1 MRDYRKEKPVSDVNQ
16 SRSRGV
22 KFGDECVLGGLRFA
36 TIGLHQRSQEAF
48 LDGFTGV
55 QETVSAGR
63 KFRVSSMKLTCLDN
77 F

>member
-1 MRDYRKEKPVSDVNQ
+1 MGTAAQISREEQKPFP
-16 SRSRGV
+16 RV
-22 KFGDECVLGGLRFA
+22 KLGDEVVLGGLRFA
-36 TIGLHQRSQEAF
+36 TIGLLQRLQEPF

-55 QETVSAGR
+55 QERVSAGW